1 MPFDNHELCHKN
13 KKQIDINLHDI
24 VSNEKV
30 FLYIWS
36 SSVIWSSSKA
46 K

>member
-30 FLYIWS
+30 FLYI
-36 SSVIWSSSKA
+36 
-46 K
+46 